1 MFYRLIDTFP
11 VFLEQQLMEDVS
23 GLGIKFKSSMP
34 KAITLRYVVDVWK
47 RIVMHDTQAVDK

>member
-1 MFYRLIDTFP
+1 
-11 VFLEQQLMEDVS
+11 MEDVS
-23 GLGIKFKSSMP
+23 GLGIKFKSSIP